1 MSSSLARSARFFS
14 RLSIRLLAFNV
25 LLVFLPAAGLLYLNT
40 YEKQLLVAQEDAM
53 VQQARLLAAALSGPY
68 GIIDQWAAERT
79 LQQLRRR
86 HQARLRV
93 IDRDGFL
100 IADSSR
106 IGPKREPESTNE
118 VYSSSSPRNDWLYRL
133 GALPFRLYR
142 KLFKAPQ
149 PPPESGD
156 YYSGKERLLGQEILA
171 AFAGRYGAAT
181 RISGGQRSVT
191 LYTAVPI
198 RSRKEIVGAALVSQS
213 TYGILQILYAVR
225 LDILRVFLAS
235 VAVAVVLSLL
245 VSTTIA
251 RPLRRLRA
259 EALAITDGRGRL
271 KGSFGGTK
279 RRDEIGD
286 LARALEELTTRLQ
299 KHIDFIEAFASDVS
313 HEFKNPLASIRA
325 ATDLLAEVD
334 DPADRRRFAGMTRRE
349 VARMERLL
357 SGVREM
363 TQIDT
368 KLKDEPREVVDLNEL
383 VHGIVE
389 GYRLRSPDRVRFEVT
404 ANGERACV
412 YGAPDRMTQAIQNI
426 LDNAVSFSP
435 PGGRV
440 RLEVAKSGQWVDT
453 TVEDEGPGVGG
464 EHRDRMFDRF
474 FTYRPDNREPNQHM
488 GLGLPIAK
496 AIIESYGGR
505 IELRDRTAGACFAI
519 RLPLHSTKG

>member
-1 MSSSLARSARFFS
+1 MARVTRLFS

-25 LLVFLPAAGLLYLNT
+25 LVVFLPAAGLLYLNT
-40 YEKQLLVAQEDAM
+40 YEKQLLAAQEDAM

-68 GIIDQWAAERT
+68 GIIDEWEAERT

-93 IDRDGFL
+93 VDRDGFL

-106 IGPKREPESTNE
+106 MGPRREPESADE
-118 VYSSSSPRNDWLYRL
+118 ADSSHSPRNNWLYRF
-133 GALPFRLYR
+133 GAFPFRLYR
-142 KLFKAPQ
+142 KLFKAPH
-149 PPPESGD
+149 PPLESGD
-156 YYSGKERLLGQEILA
+156 YYSGRERLLGQEILA

-198 RSRKEIVGAALVSQS
+198 RSRQQIVGAALVSQS
-213 TYGILQILYAVR
+213 TYGILQILYSVR

-235 VAVAVVLSLL
+235 VVVAAVLSLL

-259 EALAITDGRGRL
+259 EALAIVDRRGRL
-271 KGSFGGTK
+271 KGSFGGTN

-299 KHIDFIEAFASDVS
+299 KHIDFIEGFASDVS

-325 ATDLLAEVD
+325 ATDVLAEVS
-334 DPADRRRFAGMTRRE
+334 DPGDRRRFAKMTRNE

-357 SGVREM
+357 SGVREI
-363 TQIDT
+363 TRIDAQ
-368 KLKDEPREVVDLNEL
+368 LEDEPREVVDLAGL
-383 VHGIVE
+383 VRQLVDAC
-389 GYRLRSPDRVRFEVT
+389 RLRSPNGVRFQVGGREKG
-404 ANGERACV
+404 AYV
-412 YGAPDRMTQAIQNI
+412 YGAPDRLTQVIQNV
-426 LDNAVSFSP
+426 LDNALSFSP
-435 PGGRV
+435 PGGEV
-440 RLEVAKSGQWVDT
+440 RAEVTRNGNWVEAT
-453 TVEDEGPGVGG
+453 IEDDGPGVSL

-474 FTYRPDNREPNQHM
+474 FTYRPNGSDPNQHM
-488 GLGLPIAK
+488 GLGLPIAR
-496 AIIESYGGR
+496 AIVETYGGR
-505 IELRDRTAGACFAI
+505 IELSDGTRGARFVI
-519 RLPLHSTKG
+519 WLPVHEARG

>member
-1 MSSSLARSARFFS
+1 LARLLRFFS

-93 IDRDGFL
+93 VDREGFL

-106 IGPKREPESTNE
+106 IGPKREPESADETYTSYNPQN
-118 VYSSSSPRNDWLYRL
+118 SWLYRL
-133 GALPFRLYR
+133 GAVPFRLYR
-142 KLFKAPQ
+142 KLVKAPQ
-149 PPPESGD
+149 PPLESGD
-156 YYSGKERLLGQEILA
+156 YYSEKERLLGQEVLA
-171 AFAGRYGAAT
+171 ALAGRYGAAT

-225 LDILRVFLAS
+225 LDILRVFLVS
-235 VAVAVVLSLL
+235 VAVAAVLSLL

-259 EALAITDGRGRL
+259 DALAIADRRGRL
-271 KGSFGGTK
+271 KGSFGGTN

-286 LARALEELTTRLQ
+286 LSRALQEVTTRLR

-325 ATDLLAEVD
+325 ATDVLAEVS
-334 DPADRRRFAGMTRRE
+334 DPNDRRRFAKMTRNE

-357 SGVREM
+357 SGVREI
-363 TQIDT
+363 TQIDAQ
-368 KLKDEPREVVDLNEL
+368 LEDEPREVVNIAVL
-383 VHGIVE
+383 VEQLVA
-389 GYRLRSPDRVRFEVT
+389 GYRLRSPDGVRFDVT
-404 ANGERACV
+404 ANGAGAFV
-412 YGAPDRMTQAIQNI
+412 YAAPDRIAQVVQNV

-435 PGGRV
+435 SDGQVGI
-440 RLEVAKSGQWVDT
+440 EVTQDGQWIET
-453 TVEDEGPGVGG
+453 SIEDDGPGVAA
-464 EHRDRMFDRF
+464 ENRDRMFDRF
-474 FTYRPDNREPNQHM
+474 FTYRPEGAELNQHM

-496 AIIESYGGR
+496 AIVESYGGR
-505 IELRDRTAGACFAI
+505 VELREGDRGARFTI
-519 RLPLHSTKG
+519 RLPLHSMKE